1 MNHHTLAR
9 PTQVADRVSAP
20 MFLRI
25 RVVMRLTG
33 LSRSTIY
40 RMMAQHSFPQPV
52 RLSRRLIA
60 WRGSEMDQWSEGRPN
75 ASGHTAEFAQA
86 FHDSQAL
93 FVSRAAAGIANR
105 AKRRP
110 HIPPPALALSE
121 RRWGTDSTRGGR
133 DAARIRQRREVLAV
147 RVLAIFPCSGQT
159 AISLLSI

>member
-75 ASGHTAEFAQA
+75 VTH
-86 FHDSQAL
+86 
-93 FVSRAAAGIANR
+93 
-105 AKRRP
+105 
-110 HIPPPALALSE
+110 
-121 RRWGTDSTRGGR
+121 
-133 DAARIRQRREVLAV
+133 
-147 RVLAIFPCSGQT
+147 
-159 AISLLSI
+159 

>member
-40 RMMAQHSFPQPV
+40 RMLAQHSFPQPV

-60 WRGSEMDQWSEGRPN
+60 WRRSDLDQWSEGRPN
-75 ASGHTAEFAQA
+75 VTH
-86 FHDSQAL
+86 
-93 FVSRAAAGIANR
+93 
-105 AKRRP
+105 
-110 HIPPPALALSE
+110 
-121 RRWGTDSTRGGR
+121 
-133 DAARIRQRREVLAV
+133 
-147 RVLAIFPCSGQT
+147 
-159 AISLLSI
+159 

>member
-25 RVVMRLTG
+25 GVVMRLTG

-75 ASGHTAEFAQA
+75 VTH
-86 FHDSQAL
+86 
-93 FVSRAAAGIANR
+93 
-105 AKRRP
+105 
-110 HIPPPALALSE
+110 
-121 RRWGTDSTRGGR
+121 
-133 DAARIRQRREVLAV
+133 
-147 RVLAIFPCSGQT
+147 
-159 AISLLSI
+159 

>member
-9 PTQVADRVSAP
+9 PPQVADRVSAP

-25 RVVMRLTG
+25 GVVMRLTG

-75 ASGHTAEFAQA
+75 VTH
-86 FHDSQAL
+86 
-93 FVSRAAAGIANR
+93 
-105 AKRRP
+105 
-110 HIPPPALALSE
+110 
-121 RRWGTDSTRGGR
+121 
-133 DAARIRQRREVLAV
+133 
-147 RVLAIFPCSGQT
+147 
-159 AISLLSI
+159 